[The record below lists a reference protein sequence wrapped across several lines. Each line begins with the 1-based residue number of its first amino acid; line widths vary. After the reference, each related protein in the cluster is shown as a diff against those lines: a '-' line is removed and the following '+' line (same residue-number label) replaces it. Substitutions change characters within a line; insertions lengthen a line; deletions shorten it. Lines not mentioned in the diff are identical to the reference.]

1 MATAVILGCGVT
13 ACAMS
18 LRWIYRRYKSAY
30 ASRLLTGQGVFAH
43 YYKGG
48 FESKMT
54 RREAGL
60 ILGISER
67 SSLKEIKDAHRRSVL
82 ANHPDRGGSPYLAL
96 KINEA
101 KSVLENSEINSNR

>member
-1 MATAVILGCGVT
+1 MATAILLGCGLT
-13 ACAMS
+13 ACAVS
-18 LRWIYRRYKSAY
+18 LRWIYHRYRSTC
-30 ASRLLTGQGVFAH
+30 ASNILSGQSVFTQ

-60 ILGISER
+60 ILGVSER

-101 KSVLENSEINSNR
+101 KSVLENSEINSSR